1 MLTNTFCHIP
11 KIGRKTEEQLWEE
24 GILSWEDCLEYQGPE
39 FKGRPANRIAKDVY
53 ASVEALENR
62 EVRWFAERLPVSEA
76 WRMFPEFRERTAYL
90 DIETTGMG
98 WEGEA
103 IITSIALWDGH
114 DIRSYIYGQNL
125 RDFRD
130 EIDEYDLLVTYNGK
144 SFDVPFIE
152 RYFGR
157 TIPHAH
163 IDLRYVLHSLGIKG
177 GLKGSER
184 QFGLERGDLDGVD
197 GYFAV
202 LLWHHYQA
210 LGDERALQTLLAYNV
225 QDTITLE
232 HLMVAAYNLK
242 LEETPFTFS
251 RALREPKPP
260 ANPFTADREIIEQL
274 RQQHGLWG
282 GTERLPQ
289 SVEW

>member
-11 KIGRKTEEQLWEE
+11 KIGRKTEEQLWED
-24 GILSWEDCLEYQGPE
+24 GVLSWEDCLEYQGSE
-39 FKGRPANRIAKDVY
+39 FRGTQAHRIVDHVY

-62 EVRWFAERLPVSEA
+62 EVHWFAKRLPAGQA

-90 DIETTGMG
+90 DIETTGMA

-114 DIRSYIYGQNL
+114 DLRTYVYGQNL

-130 EIDEYDLLVTYNGK
+130 EIDDYDLLVTYNGK

-184 QFGLERGDLDGVD
+184 QFGLERGDLEGVD

-202 LLWHHYQA
+202 LLWHQYHT
-210 LGDERALQTLLAYNV
+210 LGDERALQTLLAYNT

-242 LEETPFTFS
+242 LEETPFAFS
-251 RALREPKPP
+251 RALRQPKPP
-260 ANPFTADREIIEQL
+260 ANPFTPDLEVIEQI
-274 RQQHGLWG
+274 RQQFGLRG
-282 GTERLPQ
+282 GEYLPQ
-289 SVEW
+289 GVEW

>member
-11 KIGRKTEEQLWEE
+11 KIGRKTEEQLWED
-24 GILSWEDCLEYQGPE
+24 GVLSWEDCLEYQGSE
-39 FKGRPANRIAKDVY
+39 FRGTQANRIVEQVY

-62 EVRWFAERLPVSEA
+62 EVHWFAKRLPVGEA

-90 DIETTGMG
+90 DIETTGMA

-114 DIRSYIYGQNL
+114 DLRTYVYGQNL

-130 EIDEYDLLVTYNGK
+130 EIDDYDLLVTYNGK

-202 LLWHHYQA
+202 LLWHQYHT
-210 LGDERALQTLLAYNV
+210 LGDERALQTLLAYNT

-242 LEETPFTFS
+242 LEETPFAFS
-251 RALREPKPP
+251 RALRQPKPP
-260 ANPFTADREIIEQL
+260 ANPFTADLEVIEQI
-274 RQQHGLWG
+274 RQQFGLRG
-282 GTERLPQ
+282 GEYLPQ
-289 SVEW
+289 GGEW